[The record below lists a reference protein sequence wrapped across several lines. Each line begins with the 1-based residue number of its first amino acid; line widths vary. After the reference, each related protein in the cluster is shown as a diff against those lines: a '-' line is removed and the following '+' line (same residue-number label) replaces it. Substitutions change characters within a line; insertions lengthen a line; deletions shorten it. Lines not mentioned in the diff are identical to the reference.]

1 MQAQIS
7 QPVRQ
12 PRRPWIRSL
21 AAREALSAYLF
32 ILPAVL
38 GFLAFIAGP
47 MGFAAWVSTTDWD
60 MLTPAEPVGLGN
72 YRAMLDDPLFW
83 QSLRVTFLYAI
94 LSVPLV
100 QLTGF
105 AIAMLLNVRV
115 RGLAIFRTIYYLPT
129 VAPIVATSVL
139 WTWIFNTEFGLL
151 NALLRQL
158 GLPKILWLQD
168 PQWALPVLI
177 SLAVWGFGGTMLI
190 YLAGL
195 QGIPVHLYEA
205 AEIDGATGWEKLIN
219 ITVPMMSPVI
229 FFNSLLGLIFSLQ
242 AFAQAQIITNGG
254 PANSTLLFSLY
265 LYRRAFTDFKMGYAA
280 ALAWTMFLIV
290 LTLSMII
297 VFVVGRRVYYEDE
310 GR

>member
-1 MQAQIS
+1 MQAE
-7 QPVRQ
+7 PRQ
-12 PRRPWIRSL
+12 PRRSWFRSL
-21 AAREALSAYLF
+21 AAREALSGYLF

-38 GFLAFIAGP
+38 GFLAFTAGP

-60 MLTPAEPVGLGN
+60 MLTPPLPVGLGN
-72 YRAMLDDPLFW
+72 FEMMLNDSLFW

-94 LSVPLV
+94 LSVPLI
-100 QLTGF
+100 QLVGF
-105 AIAMLLNVRV
+105 AIASLLNVKV

-129 VAPIVATSVL
+129 VAPVVATSVL

-151 NALLRQL
+151 NALLRQV
-158 GLPKILWLQD
+158 GLPKVLWLQD
-168 PQWALPVLI
+168 PGWALPVLVT
-177 SLAVWGFGGTMLI
+177 LAVWGFGSTMVV

-195 QGIPVHLYEA
+195 QGIPVQLYEA
-205 AEIDGATGWEKLIN
+205 AEIDGARAWEKLRN
-219 ITVPMMSPVI
+219 ITIPMLSPVI

-280 ALAWTMFLIV
+280 ALAWTMFLILLVISVGVV
-290 LTLSMII
+290 L
-297 VFVVGRRVYYEDE
+297 VFSRRIYYEDE

>member
-1 MQAQIS
+1 MQAELS
-7 QPVRQ
+7 Q
-12 PRRPWIRSL
+12 PRRPWFRSL
-21 AAREALSAYLF
+21 AAREALSGYLF

-38 GFLAFIAGP
+38 GFLAFTAGP

-60 MLTPAEPVGLGN
+60 MLTPPIPVGLGN
-72 YRAMLDDPLFW
+72 FETMLNDALFW

-94 LSVPLV
+94 LSVPLIQV
-100 QLTGF
+100 VGF
-105 AIAMLLNVRV
+105 AIASLLNVKV

-129 VAPIVATSVL
+129 VAPVVATSVL

-151 NALLRQL
+151 NALLRQV
-158 GLPKILWLQD
+158 GLPKVLWLQD
-168 PQWALPVLI
+168 PRWALPVLVT
-177 SLAVWGFGGTMLI
+177 LAVWGFGGTMVV

-195 QGIPVHLYEA
+195 QGIPVQLYEA
-205 AEIDGATGWEKLIN
+205 AEIDGARAWEKLVN
-219 ITVPMMSPVI
+219 ITIPMLSPVI
-229 FFNSLLGLIFSLQ
+229 FFNSLLALIFSLQ

-280 ALAWTMFLIV
+280 ALAWTMFLILLVISVGVVV
-290 LTLSMII
+290 LFS
-297 VFVVGRRVYYEDE
+297 RRVYYEDE